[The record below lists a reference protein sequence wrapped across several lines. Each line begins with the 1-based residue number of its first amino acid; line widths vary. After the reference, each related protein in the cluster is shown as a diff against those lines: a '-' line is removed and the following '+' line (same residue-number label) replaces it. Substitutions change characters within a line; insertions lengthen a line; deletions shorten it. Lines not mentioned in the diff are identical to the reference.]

1 MRPNALFRAL
11 SSFEKGV
18 ASRKVRWIYG
28 LACGRRRTD
37 WYAALVFLVPCSLCF
52 TVFMWPLVLPSDLIE
67 GVYRQTAT
75 SARTCAVAMET
86 TVAPVVAEQYEYN
99 RAKCLERGGC
109 PSPEDMGTLICQ
121 QTEACG
127 SDPVEAARNLDMLID
142 IAAQDQQL
150 AISEGVSAG
159 GGGGGRRLLQLEDIL
174 DLVTQNAGDAVP
186 SDAADM
192 EQTLAEASSPCA
204 GCKVLASEVFKEAAA
219 GSPDKL
225 WVEAMVR
232 VHGKE
237 WCARQ
242 SESVL
247 PPYDPWA
254 TFQGITAWSQ
264 IGNTPADP
272 NYMVAGVPR
281 FGGASFMRSKNVDVE
296 TEWPPSA
303 NASYDASAESASVNP
318 FASNATG
325 NRIGTAPDPFPDPP
339 VNERL
344 MTTLLDS
351 SPKLGCP
358 LTRAQSFAM
367 YRAKRMGDP
376 WPPAPPAPPAWSKK
390 CLMNATV
397 STYGYVGDISTI
409 AGTFSLEFSILAPAL
424 VMSSVMIVNST
435 AMLMWVET
443 GFVFCGLVVLLLTFA
458 DNARAVANVAP
469 CMDRTFLSLNVLH
482 MSILL
487 GALLSAIGLLGHRS
501 ARGGSRW
508 DDERGEWRHWMSFKM
523 LKGPKQAKF
532 NVKRVNVIV
541 QGSGNALAS
550 SAVQSLMPGLRV
562 AGKEA
567 ARMLES
573 GARFAKRRHKG
584 FLGSWM
590 GKTGFPRVV
599 EDYVQTLWMTVVVGR
614 PPSPAHRK
622 LASLHEEAEEA
633 GMKRT
638 ENAFSS
644 SSFVSFGKRLVKSF
658 GKSFGKSEGGK
669 SFGRALSG
677 KRFPKA
683 SKNAAEREERPA
695 RDVDVLM
702 SLWRDGANRL
712 MQARASAKLID
723 ISDDGKLDWR
733 SSAIPEHKIAFT
745 ARLRMNFIG
754 TLFVAGVCTLI
765 AAQQAR
771 KFMELLRWS
780 SKARWCTWHAI
791 GIHDFSLIDDV
802 ATGICV
808 ALPILTFLLV
818 LGQLVALTDAY
829 RSDIAALRRGEPV
842 FTKKQR
848 EASEISTGSEWLG
861 YQLVTSGITYFVVI
875 VVLGVISFGLAIPII
890 ALATVNDSLRG
901 RVIGAVFA
909 VVVAWISGII
919 LGVVYRR
926 LHIKIFT
933 EPRLNVLRY
942 VHWFQ
947 FSDYLMLYITMQR
960 SFFVVLIRIGVSIVL
975 QAACIMRSDMTFF
988 PLMVGKR
995 VDKPHMAYVS
1005 VVLNDRKYSCPIVF
1019 SFYEVLRDAGRANG
1033 RARLALEAR
1042 AKGKKLTGGDSVRGE
1057 AEGKNNAFEI
1067 GHENA
1072 PSDDLAAK
1080 SPSAGKS
1087 PSLTLPT
1094 IVRSNARVNGV
1105 NGKSSG
1111 TSRVASLGRSVKN
1124 AMVKRLRFYDLF
1136 SGAAGSADLSDAAR
1150 EALAFDIDA
1159 LRRRRRARTRWFLA
1173 ITLVNN
1179 PGLISMRAPWGGKPE
1194 NLTMLKPVHLP
1205 HNIKEGWLRRRGG
1218 ILGAVNDD
1226 YVVLTPGV
1234 LFVFEHA
1241 TARNPLVYHLSSRV
1255 LIRRVFV
1262 SLSNQTAGGWHY
1274 PSDRYEPSAEE
1285 LEAEARSANWSDG
1298 APSDA
1303 ELGSAGRSPPGFDRR
1318 GGEGTKKGTKKKEEA
1333 RRGKEEGKTRKDT
1346 GGNGRGVRSP
1356 SFTASED
1363 AIGSPGAKEKEKKE
1377 KTWRIREKYF
1387 FVVTVPGGPIQ
1398 VFGSDDLEEVVD
1410 WVNVLRASCVNTTE
1424 RRMLDALKE
1433 D

>member
-86 TVAPVVAEQYEYN
+86 TIAPVVAEQYEYN

-142 IAAQDQQL
+142 IAAQSQQL
-150 AISEGVSAG
+150 DIEGEGVSAG

-174 DLVTQNAGDAVP
+174 DLVAQNAGDALP

-281 FGGASFMRSKNVDVE
+281 FGGASFMRSENVDVE

-358 LTRAQSFAM
+358 LTRAQSSAM
-367 YRAKRMGDP
+367 YRAKRMGEP

-443 GFVFCGLVVLLLTFA
+443 GFVFCGLVVLLLTFT

-541 QGSGNALAS
+541 QGSANALAS

-562 AGKEA
+562 AGKKA

-573 GARFAKRRHKG
+573 GARFAKRRRKG

-614 PPSPAHRK
+614 PPGPAHRK

-633 GMKRT
+633 GTKRT
-638 ENAFSS
+638 ENAFENAFSS
-644 SSFVSFGKRLVKSF
+644 SSFVSFGKRL
-658 GKSFGKSEGGK
+658 GKSFGKSESFGGK

-677 KRFPKA
+677 KHIS

-695 RDVDVLM
+695 RDIDVLM

-791 GIHDFSLIDDV
+791 GIRDFSLIDDV

-808 ALPILTFLLV
+808 SLPILTFLLV

-848 EASEISTGSEWLG
+848 DASEISTGSEWLG
-861 YQLVTSGITYFVVI
+861 YQLVTSGITYFVSI
-875 VVLGVISFGLAIPII
+875 VVLGVISFGLAVPII

-901 RVIGAVFA
+901 RLIGAVFA
-909 VVVAWISGII
+909 VATAWISGVI

-947 FSDYLMLYITMQR
+947 FSDYLMLYVTMQR

-1019 SFYEVLRDAGRANG
+1019 AFYEVLRDAGRANG
-1033 RARLALEAR
+1033 RARLALEAQ
-1042 AKGKKLTGGDSVRGE
+1042 AMKGKKRDSGGDSGVSGE
-1057 AEGKNNAFEI
+1057 AREGKNNA
-1067 GHENA
+1067 
-1072 PSDDLAAK
+1072 
-1080 SPSAGKS
+1080 
-1087 PSLTLPT
+1087 LPT
-1094 IVRSNARVNGV
+1094 IVRSNVRVNGV
-1105 NGKSSG
+1105 NSKS
-1111 TSRVASLGRSVKN
+1111 SRVASLGRSVKN

-1136 SGAAGSADLSDAAR
+1136 SGAAGNSDLSDAAR

-1179 PGLISMRAPWGGKPE
+1179 PVLISMRAPWGGKPE

-1218 ILGAVNDD
+1218 ILGVVNND

-1285 LEAEARSANWSDG
+1285 LEAEARSASDG

-1303 ELGSAGRSPPGFDRR
+1303 ELGRSSGRSPPGVKSSQNRR
-1318 GGEGTKKGTKKKEEA
+1318 GGEGTKKEEERKTRRTSS
-1333 RRGKEEGKTRKDT
+1333 RRGKEEEKTRKDT
-1346 GGNGRGVRSP
+1346 GPRDGRGVRSP

-1363 AIGSPGAKEKEKKE
+1363 AVGSLSGAKEKE